1 VSIILTKKIRAEL
14 GRQLRALTQ
23 LRVVDED
30 VTFTNADAASYMAV
44 SERTLKRMSFP
55 SDPDGPVPVRYIK
68 NGNLY
73 WSKHE
78 LDAYKLRRQLFTETS
93 LRSHY
98 NSRSLLTD
106 LMEN

>member
-1 VSIILTKKIRAEL
+1 MSIKLTKNIRAEL
-14 GRQLRALTQ
+14 GRQLRALTR
-23 LRVVDED
+23 LRVADED
-30 VTFTNADAASYMAV
+30 VTFTNTDASSYMAV

-55 SDPDGPVPVRYIK
+55 SDPDGPVPIRYIE

-73 WSKHE
+73 WSKHD
-78 LDAYKLRRQLFTETS
+78 LDAYKLRRQLVMETI
-93 LRSHY
+93 LRSNH